1 MFLKWIYEIYLIL
14 HFAFWRKNFGEL
26 GHFKSGMH
34 PGSHL
39 EKEAHFAIEASETQ
53 LPRFT
58 SGEGVHDRAV
68 GNERAQFSD
77 YFSLPCSFW
86 LYLIASLF

>member
-1 MFLKWIYEIYLIL
+1 MGCILKAI
-14 HFAFWRKNFGEL
+14 
-26 GHFKSGMH
+26 
-34 PGSHL
+34 L

-77 YFSLPCSFW
+77 YFSLPCSF
-86 LYLIASLF
+86 

>member
-1 MFLKWIYEIYLIL
+1 
-14 HFAFWRKNFGEL
+14 
-26 GHFKSGMH
+26 MH
-34 PGSHL
+34 VNSVVYPGCHL
-39 EKEAHFAIEASETQ
+39 VKEAHFAIEASETQ

-77 YFSLPCSFW
+77 YFSLPCSF
-86 LYLIASLF
+86 